1 MYALT
6 STDGARRSRPR
17 FLTGALVAL
26 VTSALLSA
34 CGSSGEA
41 ASTSAGLK
49 VGVYPGALMSLPAY
63 VGADAGLFKK
73 HGLDIDLVDISD
85 GRNMTAAV
93 VSGSIDI
100 ELNGVDNNALVIE
113 QGQSIVAVAGN
124 TVRPVFALLAGSKL
138 ATPNA
143 EAGFPGSVRDLKGKK
158 IGVMATG
165 GSVEQM
171 LRYVLKAAKVD
182 PDKDVTLVNAGLP
195 ATGVPA
201 LKANQIDAYMSI
213 EPAVSLTSLDQ
224 SAKVV
229 LDLRKAPLPD
239 GLTDLDWPYN
249 QWASTMKTVD
259 AKRETIGAFQ
269 RAMKDVFAFMAD
281 PANRPKVKEIAMKR
295 ISDNAQLV
303 DRLLETNID
312 VFGFELPRDRVER
325 AFDYLI
331 QTGLIKKPIT
341 YEDYVVEGAR
351 S

>member
-1 MYALT
+1 MYALM

-17 FLTGALVAL
+17 SLTGALVAL

-63 VGADAGLFKK
+63 VGADAGLFRK

-213 EPAVSLTSLDQ
+213 EP
-224 SAKVV
+224 
-229 LDLRKAPLPD
+229 DLARPE
-239 GLTDLDWPYN
+239 
-249 QWASTMKTVD
+249 
-259 AKRETIGAFQ
+259 REGRPRPSQGA
-269 RAMKDVFAFMAD
+269 AA
-281 PANRPKVKEIAMKR
+281 
-295 ISDNAQLV
+295 
-303 DRLLETNID
+303 
-312 VFGFELPRDRVER
+312 
-325 AFDYLI
+325 
-331 QTGLIKKPIT
+331 
-341 YEDYVVEGAR
+341 
-351 S
+351 